1 MAVVGQTSEASEDHE
16 TGSEDSSSM
25 LASFNCLEAPA
36 PRSRAPAQIQ
46 MVPAGAFYST
56 YHGHDTR
63 YLERLLDGLL
73 LVHGESTP
81 VIFLA
86 GDSSLDNKTWLFNQ
100 GAPADY
106 WRPPS
111 SHAPA
116 VNGYQTLLDPPRM
129 VCDVTYWMN
138 QILQDMNANTIAL
151 NTAIEATTLASRV
164 GGVQCCV
171 VPSCCGLYEQ
181 EELIRDRI
189 RSCDMLVISVGGND
203 IALAPSICTVL
214 AMVLLM
220 ITPWPLLFCF
230 HPAVAYF
237 IGLFRFQVQCYAERL
252 TAVTRPRKV
261 GICMIYN
268 LDERNGESWAN
279 LALCALCYTCFPSML
294 QRRMRLVFELGTSRI
309 QVPGTEIVPISLADA
324 LDGRCTED
332 YHQRV
337 EPSVIGGQK
346 MARLIL
352 HRLGWPCQT
361 PQYRYQKK
369 H

>member
-1 MAVVGQTSEASEDHE
+1 MAKVGQPMDEDTEENESSEDV
-16 TGSEDSSSM
+16 SSM
-25 LASFNCLEAPA
+25 LANCFEAPTVA
-36 PRSRAPAQIQ
+36 RPRAPAQLQ
-46 MVPAGAFYST
+46 MVPAGPFYST
-56 YHGHDTR
+56 YHGHDVR
-63 YLERLLDGLL
+63 YLESLLDGLL
-73 LVHGESTP
+73 LIHREAP

-100 GAPADY
+100 GAPADH
-106 WRPPS
+106 WRPS
-111 SHAPA
+111 SAHAPA
-116 VNGYQTLLDPPRM
+116 VNGYERLLQPPRM

-138 QILQDMNANTIAL
+138 QILYDLKANAIAL

-189 RSCDMLVISVGGND
+189 RPCDMLVISIGGND
-203 IALAPSICTVL
+203 IALAPSIFTVI

-220 ITPWPLLFCF
+220 LTPWPLLFCF

-237 IGLFRFQVQCYAERL
+237 IGLFRYQVQCYAERL
-252 TAVTRPRKV
+252 TAVTRPRKIGV
-261 GICMIYN
+261 CMIYN

-279 LALCALCYTCFPSML
+279 MALCILCYTCFPGML
-294 QRRMRLVFELGTSRI
+294 QRRMRLVFELATSRI
-309 QVPGTEIVPISLADA
+309 KVPGSELVPISLADA

-332 YHQRV
+332 YHQQV

-352 HRLGWPCQT
+352 SKLGWRCETQH
-361 PQYRYQKK
+361 YRYEKP
-369 H
+369 